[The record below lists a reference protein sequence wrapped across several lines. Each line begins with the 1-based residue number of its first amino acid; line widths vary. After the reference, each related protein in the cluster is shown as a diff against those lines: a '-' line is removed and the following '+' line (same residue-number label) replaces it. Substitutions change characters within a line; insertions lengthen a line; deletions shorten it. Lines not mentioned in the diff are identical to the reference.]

1 MPIKS
6 THVRGLALGLVVVTV
21 VIAVLVRSGRDD
33 GPRPNVLLLVMDTA
47 RGDRCSVMGY
57 DRPTT
62 PRLDEFAKDGVA
74 FRRAWSPA
82 NWTGPAHASLFT
94 GMGAGRQG
102 LVGSPRPFLPSD
114 IPTLAERFGA
124 AGYDTACFTNN
135 EFVSPEF
142 GLVRGFAKFD
152 PLYRDSGRSHP
163 WARGTHESAAAWAE
177 AAHAAGKPFFVFI
190 NDVEPHQ
197 PYEPPPEDAV
207 PFMRTAVPQAE
218 LSDLRSFSNRQS
230 LSYNLG
236 ILEVGDRHL
245 GILSDLYDAEIFA
258 LDREIGLLLDRL
270 REAGLLDTTVVVI
283 VGDHG
288 EMLGEHHLI
297 DHGVGLYAPVLHVPL
312 VVRFPGAFD
321 GGRVVDD
328 LVRLED
334 VAPTLLDLC
343 RLPAFERADGES
355 LTSGLKG
362 RVARANLPEDD
373 WVSMRAAAEMPGT
386 DTSRL
391 AQGMRSVF
399 DGTRH
404 LIRSDNGRIELYDPA
419 IDPDERDDLSPH
431 EPQEVARLLR
441 LLDAER

>member
-1 MPIKS
+1 MTIKPI
-6 THVRGLALGLVVVTV
+6 HARGLALCLLTAA
-21 VIAVLVRSGRDD
+21 IAVVAFVNAGGDD

-57 DRPTT
+57 GRPTT
-62 PRLDEFAKDGVA
+62 PRLDELAKDGVA

-142 GLVRGFAKFD
+142 GLARGFAKFD
-152 PLYRDSGRSHP
+152 PLYRDSGRGYP

-177 AAHAAGKPFFVFI
+177 AAHAAGKPFFLFI

-197 PYEPPPEDAV
+197 PYSPPSDDAV

-218 LSDLRSFSNRQS
+218 LSALRSFSNRQS
-230 LSYNLG
+230 LAYNLG
-236 ILEVGDRHL
+236 VLDVGDRHL

-258 LDREIGLLLDRL
+258 LDREIGRLLDRL
-270 REAGLLDTTVVVI
+270 RKGGLLDKTVVVI

-288 EMLGEHHLI
+288 EMLGEHRLI

-334 VAPTLLDLC
+334 VAPTLLELC
-343 RLPAFERADGES
+343 RLDAFERADGVS
-355 LTSGLKG
+355 LTGGLKG
-362 RVARANLPEDD
+362 RVARALLPPDD
-373 WVSMRAAAEMPGT
+373 WVSIRAATEMPGN
-386 DTSRL
+386 DTSSL
-391 AQGMRSVF
+391 AQGVRSVY

-404 LIRSDNGRIELYDPA
+404 LIRSENGRIELYDPVL
-419 IDPDERDDLSPH
+419 DPLETDDLSAH